1 MLSVILL
8 VQALTVAVSGPPTAM
23 AYLPVRVAEAEGYF
37 TREGLTVTLHP
48 MRDEPEAVAA
58 LFDGHVDLAVAS
70 LETAARRAPQ
80 LLAPK
85 LRLVAGLTAAPPAA
99 VLGATHGADPPRTVA
114 SLARRRVGIPAPG
127 TDETWLTAVLARAK
141 LTKRTVEVISLGVSR
156 LLQALESR
164 EIDAAYLEDP
174 VASDLVATGRA
185 TLLADL
191 RSAKA
196 AAETLHAS
204 TVHAAVFAR
213 ADTLPDAATLA
224 AFTRA
229 LVAAEARI
237 GAAEPEKLAAK
248 LPSAFRARPDE
259 FAAALR
265 DAKGLY
271 LSDPNVSAAQV
282 RASFDVIRG
291 RMPLPAAVRLPSPRE
306 LIDLSRH

>member
-37 TREGLTVTLHP
+37 TREGLTVTLRP

-70 LETAARRAPQ
+70 LETATRRAPQ
-80 LLAPK
+80 LVAPK

-99 VLGATHGADPPRTVA
+99 VVAATRSPNPPRTIA

-127 TDETWLTAVLARAK
+127 IDDTWLTAVLARAK
-141 LTKRTVEVISLGVSR
+141 LTKRSVDVISLGVSR
-156 LLQALESR
+156 ELEALESGA
-164 EIDAAYLEDP
+164 IDAAYLEDP
-174 VASDLVATGRA
+174 LASELLASGRA

-191 RSAKA
+191 RSVKA
-196 AAETLHAS
+196 AADTLRAS

-213 ADTLPDAATLA
+213 ADTLPDATTLA
-224 AFTRA
+224 AFTRS

-237 GAAEPEKLAAK
+237 GAAEPDELAAR
-248 LPSAFRARPDE
+248 LPSAFRARPDD
-259 FAAALR
+259 FAAALKA
-265 DAKGLY
+265 AKGFY
-271 LSDPNVSAAQV
+271 LPDAAVSAAQV

-306 LIDLSRH
+306 LIDLSRR